1 MSSILDRPLRA
12 LLEPGQ
18 AGKLGPEGEAVV
30 ARLAQMAANIAL
42 TMGKSELLTA
52 LSASTPAGFLGVLAE
67 RLACAQPPNQSALE
81 ALRGKVALA
90 ESIVSSGGL
99 WRADEAQRELR
110 VSRATLQAWRDGRRV
125 LALPMGDGSFGYPVV
140 QFTRPS
146 SDVEAP
152 KPHPAMAK
160 VLEAAADRLDAPE
173 LFVVLA
179 APQPALAKP
188 GGDARTG
195 FEAMH
200 DGDAESVVGLIRHL
214 VTPEDEGAPPIEEEE
229 TRPLVRA
236 W

>member
-1 MSSILDRPLRA
+1 MSSMLDQPLSA

-30 ARLAQMAANIAL
+30 ARLAQMAATIAL
-42 TMGKSELLTA
+42 TMGKSELLIA

-67 RLACAQPPNQSALE
+67 RLACAAPPNESALE

-90 ESIVSSGGL
+90 ETIRSSGGL
-99 WRADEAQRELR
+99 WRADEAQRELH
-110 VSRATLQAWRDGRRV
+110 VSRATLQAWRDNRRV

-146 SDVEAP
+146 SDLEAP
-152 KPHPAMAK
+152 KPHPAMAN
-160 VLEAAADRLDAPE
+160 VLEAAGDRIEAPE
-173 LFVVLA
+173 LFLVLA
-179 APQPALAKP
+179 SPQPALAKP
-188 GGDARTG
+188 GGEARTG

-200 DGDAESVVGLIRHL
+200 EGDAASVVGLIRHL
-214 VTPEDEGAPPIEEEE
+214 VTPADEGAPPIEEQE
-229 TRPLVRA
+229 TRPLARA